1 MKKIITL
8 FAILLFV
15 TTLKAQHSGGFNT
28 VPVQHFKG
36 ISANGAPNKPNAA
49 CDTVN
54 LDAANTK
61 WSAYFYSYGNKGYVF
76 GVSNNDTFGFN
87 IIEDANFFDVSAG
100 GYNYVSGGLAYFAAA
115 NSTSDSNLNK
125 KILFKVYDDTI
136 VNNTHF
142 PNNVLGS
149 TYLLLSQVHQNVL
162 DSNLTEFLFSS
173 PIAIPASKIFY
184 ISIDHHNF
192 KWNGQRHD
200 SIAIVANKSGDT
212 TGAAYQL
219 FNVFGSGE
227 VWAPVDQFWSDTSGN
242 FLEVNLYVFPY
253 VSTSADGCGLL
264 PVTMFN
270 FGGSIKDNAA
280 YLNWS
285 TASENNNKGFY
296 IERSKDA
303 QNFSSIGFVNGAGN
317 SSKITN
323 YTYTDYL
330 IKDLNVTTTYY
341 RLKQVDLDGKYSY
354 SKVLPLNMKNLFQYR
369 LYPNPVK
376 DVATVELS
384 LESASKVNV
393 QVISHDGKIVLNSD
407 KGVMIQGTQQVFIN
421 TQNLAKGIYIAH
433 ITAGDKTYNIPFVKE

>member
-1 MKKIITL
+1 MRKITTL
-8 FAILLFV
+8 FPILLFV
-15 TTLKAQHSGGFNT
+15 TALKAQHSGFNA

-36 ISANGAPNKPNAA
+36 VSPSRASNKPNAA

-54 LDAANTK
+54 LDAANN
-61 WSAYFYSYGNKGYVF
+61 WQAYYYTYGHKGYVF
-76 GVSNNDTFGFN
+76 GVSNNDDFGFN
-87 IIEDANFFDVSAG
+87 ILEDANFFDVSAG
-100 GYNYVSGGLAYFAAA
+100 GYNYISGGLVYFAKA
-115 NSTSDSNLNK
+115 NSDSAAELDK
-125 KILFKVYDDTI
+125 KILFNVYDDTI
-136 VNNTHF
+136 VNSTHS
-142 PNNVLGS
+142 PNNLLGS
-149 TYLLLSQVHQNVL
+149 TFVYLRRIHKDVL
-162 DSNLTEFLFSS
+162 DGNLTEFLFSS
-173 PIAIPASKIFY
+173 PIAIPASKTFY

-192 KWNGQRHD
+192 RWNGQVHD
-200 SIAIVANKSGDT
+200 SIAIVANGSGDT
-212 TGAAYQL
+212 TAAAYQFL
-219 FNVFGSGE
+219 NVFGTAQGWIPVNNLWVGNSG
-227 VWAPVDQFWSDTSGN
+227 P
-242 FLEVNLYVFPY
+242 LEVNLFVFPY

-285 TASENNNKGFY
+285 TATENNNKGFY